1 MLETNYEAVFAS
13 RRTTMRR
20 FRKFTITR
28 IVLLAIGFSFS
39 ASDGL
44 AQGSKEL
51 VGAWT
56 LVSITVKPGRTKE
69 N

>member
-1 MLETNYEAVFAS
+1 
-13 RRTTMRR
+13 MRR

-28 IVLLAIGFSFS
+28 IVLLVIGFILL
-39 ASDGL
+39 ASNGL